1 MNRTMSLPTV
11 PSHLTSNNA
20 TRKLPFEML
29 GLGQF
34 QDYRPWQLKV
44 NCPFELIPTRSSSK
58 AAGYDLYSGSKV
70 IIQSHGSVLVN
81 TRCKIE
87 LPSCHYGKIEGNT
100 RLAVRHDIV
109 SFGSVIDEDYS
120 GEIHVKLFNMSV
132 IPHIIHVGDCIAQL
146 VVQPYANLNL
156 SRGFEQ

>member
-44 NCPFELIPTRSSSK
+44 NCPFELIPTRNSPK
-58 AAGYDLYSGSKV
+58 AAGYDL
-70 IIQSHGSVLVN
+70 
-81 TRCKIE
+81 
-87 LPSCHYGKIEGNT
+87 
-100 RLAVRHDIV
+100 
-109 SFGSVIDEDYS
+109 
-120 GEIHVKLFNMSV
+120 
-132 IPHIIHVGDCIAQL
+132 
-146 VVQPYANLNL
+146 
-156 SRGFEQ
+156 